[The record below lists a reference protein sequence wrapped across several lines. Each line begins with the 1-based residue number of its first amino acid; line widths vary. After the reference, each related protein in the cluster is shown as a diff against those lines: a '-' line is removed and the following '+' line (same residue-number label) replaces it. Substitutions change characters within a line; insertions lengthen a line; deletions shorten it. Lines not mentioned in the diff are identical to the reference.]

1 MDLWNFWI
9 DVGGTFTDCLARSP
23 EGSIRALKV
32 LSSGITKGQV
42 QQLTGNRVVDETR
55 LNEPE
60 GFWIGYEFRLVEQS
74 GDVIELRRV
83 VGFDRQTG
91 TLELDRPLPSNAVGW
106 RYELASGEEAPI
118 LAIRHFLGLQ
128 LEAPIPPVIVK
139 LGTTR
144 GTNALLT
151 RTGARTALV
160 TNRGFADVLRIGNQD
175 RPKLF
180 DLNVMRLE
188 PLYECVAEISG
199 RIDTW
204 GQVVEP
210 LDEADIRRQ
219 LEQLHAQGIEA
230 VAICLMNAFA
240 NSAQED
246 RVAAIARSFDFVDVT
261 VSSEVAPRIKFV
273 PRGDTTVVDAYLNPV
288 LAGYVRRLNQS
299 LRGRSPQQE
308 MSAGSIQTQ
317 LRIMSSAG
325 GLLDANRFTGK
336 DSILSGPAGDR
347 KSVV

>member
-1 MDLWNFWI
+1 RD
-9 DVGGTFTDCLARSP
+9 
-23 EGSIRALKV
+23 
-32 LSSGITKGQV
+32 
-42 QQLTGNRVVDETR
+42 
-55 LNEPE
+55 
-60 GFWIGYEFRLVEQS
+60 
-74 GDVIELRRV
+74 
-83 VGFDRQTG
+83 
-91 TLELDRPLPSNAVGW
+91 
-106 RYELASGEEAPI
+106 ELASGEEAAI
-118 LAIRHFLGLQ
+118 LAIRHFLGLS
-128 LEAPIPPVIVK
+128 LDASIPPVIVK

-160 TNRGFADVLRIGNQD
+160 TNRGFSDVLRICNQD

-188 PLYECVAEISG
+188 PLYECVAEIGG

-240 NSAQED
+240 NSEQED
-246 RVAAIARSFDFVDVT
+246 QVAAIARSFDFVDVT

-273 PRGDTTVVDAYLNPV
+273 PRGDTTVVDAYLN
-288 LAGYVRRLNQS
+288 
-299 LRGRSPQQE
+299 
-308 MSAGSIQTQ
+308 
-317 LRIMSSAG
+317 
-325 GLLDANRFTGK
+325 
-336 DSILSGPAGDR
+336 
-347 KSVV
+347 